1 MSEGMKTKGRAR
13 PGVAAV
19 RLAGESV
26 RLAFSSLLS
35 DRFRSFLSL
44 SGVSVGIFTV
54 VAVFSLVESLRLGL
68 SKTLDSVGDRMVL
81 VQEFPW
87 EEEDGAQAF
96 RWREYLKRPPVS
108 ESEARFLRRHLTTA
122 AGTAYVAM
130 FDRTLQ
136 SGRRTCRDVSVVT
149 ASEDWPKL
157 FRYRLSAGRFLSVGE
172 CRSGAAAAVIG
183 AAVARELFGGAD
195 PVGRKIRIAGH
206 SAVVAGVFEAQGKSR
221 ASLLDMD
228 RAVAVPLHFARNLAR
243 IGTAGYIA
251 LYPKEGVPEEA
262 FLGDIRQQMR
272 SVRRIPPQEADNFSL
287 NRMTFLEDAMDDLF
301 RQISLAGWV
310 IGGFSLLIGGFGIA
324 NILFVSVKERTPQ
337 IGIQKALGARQSV
350 ILLQYLSEAAVLSLL
365 GGLLGILLASV
376 LCLLFGGDG
385 AFPVRVSAGP
395 AFRGLAVALTVGVV
409 SGVLPARLA
418 ARLDPVRAIS
428 SN

>member
-87 EEEDGAQAF
+87 EEAVDDGAQAF
-96 RWREYLKRPPVS
+96 RWREYLRRPPVS
-108 ESEARFLRRHLTTA
+108 VNEARFLRSRLTTA

-130 FDRTLQ
+130 FERTLHH
-136 SGRRTCRDVSVVT
+136 GRKTCRDATVVT

-157 FRYRLSAGRFLSVGE
+157 FRYRLSAGRFLSAGE

-183 AAVARELFGGAD
+183 SAVARELFGGAD

-206 SAVVAGVFEAQGKSR
+206 SVVVAGVFEAQGESR
-221 ASLLDMD
+221 TSLLDMD
-228 RAVAVPLHFARNLAR
+228 RSVAVPLDFARNLAR

-251 LYPKEGVPEEA
+251 LYPKEGVPEDV
-262 FLGDIRQQMR
+262 FLGEIRQQMR
-272 SVRRIPPQEADNFSL
+272 SLRRIPPQEADNFSL

-337 IGIQKALGARQSV
+337 IGIQKALGAKQSV
-350 ILLQYLSEAAVLSLL
+350 ILVQYLSEAAALSLL
-365 GGLLGILLASV
+365 GGLLGIVVVAI
-376 LCLLFGGDG
+376 LCRFFGGDG
-385 AFPVRVSAGP
+385 AFPVRVSPGS

-409 SGVLPARLA
+409 SGVLPARL
-418 ARLDPVRAIS
+418 DPVRAIS
-428 SN
+428 AN